1 MHSVCVELLD
11 SLGTRDFIYVETEC
25 GIISTGL
32 VESQENKTTQSQSIS
47 SEIVLETDSGERIR

>member
-1 MHSVCVELLD
+1 MYSVCVELLD

-32 VESQENKTTQSQSIS
+32 VDSRENKT
-47 SEIVLETDSGERIR
+47 